1 MPVSISFSHL
11 AVAICSSVGT
21 PNMDLDHHYRTAL
34 DWTPNHIAERPV
46 RVSKKVEA
54 ATRCLADSCHV
65 ADLLQ
70 EECFFCTAFTNHEY
84 VIQAWVETWDLAP
97 VRRTT
102 DKSKARRA

>member
-1 MPVSISFSHL
+1 
-11 AVAICSSVGT
+11 
-21 PNMDLDHHYRTAL
+21 MDLDHHYRTAL

-70 EECFFCTAFTNHEY
+70 EECDGPQCLRAAHHMPWSTARIT
-84 VIQAWVETWDLAP
+84 AA
-97 VRRTT
+97 
-102 DKSKARRA
+102 A